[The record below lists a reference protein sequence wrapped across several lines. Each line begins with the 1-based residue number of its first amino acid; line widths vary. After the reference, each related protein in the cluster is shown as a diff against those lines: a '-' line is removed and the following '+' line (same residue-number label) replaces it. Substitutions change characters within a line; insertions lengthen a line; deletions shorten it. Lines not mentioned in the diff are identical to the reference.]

1 MTLTTETKRGSDCSG
16 SNGETNRVLTL
27 ANTQLTQSGGF
38 NVFVNGLNLVP
49 TTEYVVTHSDSAS
62 TIKFLNI
69 VWDTDYIVVVYLE
82 QGSIITSNYCS
93 ATDVYNRSGLSTTEI
108 ASSVVDIMISDAEA
122 ELEAIAGRKFTD
134 ANELT
139 EFLSIKDKDLVGNYQ
154 SSFIVS
160 HYPIQSITECK
171 ILDANGNATTTFDTL
186 SSDDILAG
194 TYESD
199 DYWLEVANDTIT
211 NTIKPT
217 GRIILKTQTL
227 PEGTNNLK
235 ITYTYGYSTV
245 PNIITDLVAC
255 MAGLR
260 AWVYVLGGNYD
271 GANNYS
277 LSEFSLNVG
286 DLFARG
292 KQNMEFLKTRIDS
305 LLDRVGIKQRT
316 LFFATG
322 SDR

>member
-1 MTLTTETKRGSDCSG
+1 MTLSTENKRGSDCTG
-16 SNGETNRVLTL
+16 SDGEANRVLTL

-49 TTEYVVTHSDSAS
+49 TTEYSVTHADSAS
-62 TIKFLNI
+62 TITFLNV
-69 VWDTDYIVVVYLE
+69 VWDTDYIVVVYIE
-82 QGSIITSNYCS
+82 QGSTLTGNYCS
-93 ATDVYNRSGLSTTEI
+93 ANDVYNRSGLSATEI
-108 ASSVVDIMISDAEA
+108 ASATVEIMISDAEA
-122 ELEAIAGRKFTD
+122 ELEAITGRKFTD
-134 ANELT
+134 SNQLT

-171 ILDANGNATTTFDTL
+171 ILDADGNATTTFDTL
-186 SSDDILAG
+186 SSAEILVG

-211 NTIKPT
+211 NTMKPT
-217 GRIILKTQTL
+217 GRVILKTQTL

-235 ITYTYGYSTV
+235 VGYTYGYASV
-245 PNIITDLVAC
+245 PTIITDLASC

-277 LSEFSLNVG
+277 LSEFSVNIG
-286 DLFARG
+286 DLFIRG

>member
-1 MTLTTETKRGSDCSG
+1 MTLSTESKRGSDCTG
-16 SNGETNRVLTL
+16 SDGEANRALTL

-49 TTEYVVTHSDSAS
+49 TTEYSVTHSDSAS
-62 TIKFLNI
+62 TITFLNV
-69 VWDTDYIVVVYLE
+69 VWDTDYIVVVYIE
-82 QGSIITSNYCS
+82 QGSTITGSYCS
-93 ATDVYNRSGLSTTEI
+93 ATDVYARSGLSTTEI
-108 ASSVVDIMISDAEA
+108 ASATVDIMISDAEA
-122 ELEAIAGRKFTD
+122 ELEAITGRKFTD

-160 HYPIQSITECK
+160 HYPIQSVTECK
-171 ILDANGNATTTFDTL
+171 ILDADGDATTTFDTL
-186 SSDDILAG
+186 SSAEILAG

-211 NTIKPT
+211 NTMKPT

-235 ITYTYGYSTV
+235 VAYTYGYSSV
-245 PNIITDLVAC
+245 PTIITDLASC

-260 AWVYVLGGNYD
+260 AWVYILGGNYD

-277 LSEFSLNVG
+277 LSEFSVNIG
-286 DLFARG
+286 DLFTRG

-305 LLDRVGIKQRT
+305 LLDRIGIKQRT